1 MRLFSFAF
9 GTFKDRKF
17 SHFPSGFSNKNCA
30 QCTKFFHFFK
40 RILKQKQQVAL
51 ILLKVRINTELLVNK
66 SR

>member
-9 GTFKDRKF
+9 SAFKDREF

-30 QCTKFFHFFK
+30 RCTKFFHFFK

-51 ILLKVRINTELLVNK
+51 ILLKVRINTEQLLNNN
-66 SR
+66 R